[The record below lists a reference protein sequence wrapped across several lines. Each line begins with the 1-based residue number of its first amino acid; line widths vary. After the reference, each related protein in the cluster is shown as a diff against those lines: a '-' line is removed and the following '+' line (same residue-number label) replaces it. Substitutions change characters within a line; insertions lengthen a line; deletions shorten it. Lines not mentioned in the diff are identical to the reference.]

1 MAKGRAPKVSSQSR
15 GSSRKAANALGYAK
29 RQNLKSKTLSAKG
42 ISDVYEYQ
50 QDKVRR
56 SKVKPLLERD
66 ETMGGRGDES
76 GSEEEGDVS
85 ARRRDSRPRLVGEN
99 DDDGGIGEDED
110 EDIDSDEAFDE
121 SDEERYA
128 GFSFA
133 NKVCP
138 LICGA
143 LHP

>member
-1 MAKGRAPKVSSQSR
+1 M
-15 GSSRKAANALGYAK
+15 
-29 RQNLKSKTLSAKG
+29 
-42 ISDVYEYQ
+42 
-50 QDKVRR
+50 
-56 SKVKPLLERD
+56 
-66 ETMGGRGDES
+66 
-76 GSEEEGDVS
+76 
-85 ARRRDSRPRLVGEN
+85 VGEN